1 MEGKGT
7 DASQTKQ
14 VQPMDCDIGH
24 KSSNADYRPLAVET
38 ESQPGVT
45 IEEIMQK
52 MREREIEILLRAGFP
67 AKDDDKLE
75 TISIISNTTCS
86 TMSISETESE
96 SDSDFTTVTELDTS
110 LSTWSLAENREK
122 DQLREVDSFTVET
135 DNLERKKS
143 FAESLFCFPCC
154 FKTETPL
161 APVSSYLISSCRFL
175 NIRILVF
182 LNYI

>member
-1 MEGKGT
+1 
-7 DASQTKQ
+7 
-14 VQPMDCDIGH
+14 
-24 KSSNADYRPLAVET
+24 
-38 ESQPGVT
+38 
-45 IEEIMQK
+45 MQK

-135 DNLERKKS
+135 DNQKRKKS
-143 FAESLFCFPCC
+143 FAESLLCFPCC
-154 FKTETPL
+154 FKKGTPL
-161 APVSSYLISSCRFL
+161 APTKKQDVKRQSLFKRFRAFL
-175 NIRILVF
+175 QRTILRRGRR
-182 LNYI
+182 Y